1 MNFDFENINIDRIEI
16 MRDEGNNNSDV
27 SNSELSAVPL
37 RGKKCPDSSCKLRR
51 KCELASSG
59 SSAAF
64 LLDNSFTSSRSVRSE
79 RVWYLIL
86 SVCIEDMKISHAK
99 VLITLLFYINTA
111 FPEGIEI
118 TRFIP
123 KGKGEKWKTVV
134 DSFHIPQSVCYQGRS
149 EYDNYCNTF
158 HTTDGTE
165 SYDHCLCSCS
175 KENSTVTYFRNKW
188 RCLENEEVRKQL
200 GK

>member
-79 RVWYLIL
+79 RVWSVNICWYWRHEDITCERLDNAFIL
-86 SVCIEDMKISHAK
+86 HQHCVPGRYRNYQVYTKREW
-99 VLITLLFYINTA
+99 
-111 FPEGIEI
+111 
-118 TRFIP
+118 R
-123 KGKGEKWKTVV
+123 KWKTVV

-149 EYDNYCNTF
+149 EYDNYCNTS

>member
-79 RVWYLIL
+79 RVWSVNICLYWRHEDITCEGLDNAFIL
-86 SVCIEDMKISHAK
+86 HQHCVPGRYRNYQVYTKREWRKVENSRRFVSHTSVGMLPRKKRIWQLLQYIPHHRWNRKLRSLL
-99 VLITLLFYINTA
+99 VLLFQRKLYSNL
-111 FPEGIEI
+111 FQEQMEMPG
-118 TRFIP
+118 
-123 KGKGEKWKTVV
+123 
-134 DSFHIPQSVCYQGRS
+134 
-149 EYDNYCNTF
+149 
-158 HTTDGTE
+158 
-165 SYDHCLCSCS
+165 
-175 KENSTVTYFRNKW
+175 KW
-188 RCLENEEVRKQL
+188 RGAKTTR
-200 GK
+200 